1 MQAFI
6 DTLTARVTGGDRA
19 GWTGVFAELK
29 PPIPMPEPDPTGRG
43 EYVNGSV
50 CPLHMKA
57 AMEALEADGR
67 FDLLDKPLT
76 DAERA
81 EIAGLDAMQAGQ
93 RLNALRDHF
102 NASFVVSSAGEH
114 PYNDRA
120 EQVARY
126 IGDVTNTW
134 VEAQVSEQLEMAD
147 QFLTETYTK
156 EMASLNT
163 RQAEARAQ
171 MDAALKETDYE
182 LKGKLRGDAFRAQAE
197 ISNEKAAL
205 GKALDTFS
213 KSIAQARAAALTD
226 LMATTVSSHE
236 PVPVGDIVGQKKALG
251 ASLSEAS
258 AMFPDSWKQNT
269 LGLSP
274 LIVRASKARAHYCAN
289 SPVKKKSF
297 AAAADATVEYAA
309 VTAPSPVVIM
319 SRRRREDMEILVG
332 GYPNNPEH
340 VALMEKERERLN
352 AEDRQWIAENTNR
365 YLATNRKADPRWE
378 VYTNSQGVLALR
390 ETFPCGMRTVG
401 YESVIR
407 VDDSKSTMVH
417 ELAHRMED
425 GNPHLRAVCEEFV
438 RRRTTDD
445 NGERERPTRYYRDK
459 EPVFKDHLTHAYIGK
474 MYSKKHTEVLSMGME
489 MLMFGKYGG
498 GYGLS
503 TVTDSKYMNPISE
516 DESRVTKDPEH
527 MNLIMGLLLSAK
539 HPSEHAREEE
549 GE

>member
-1 MQAFI
+1 MQEFVDA
-6 DTLTARVTGGDRA
+6 LTARVTGGDRA

-29 PPIPMPEPDPTGRG
+29 PLITMPEPDPNGRG

-171 MDAALKETDYE
+171 MDAALKESDYE
-182 LKGKLRGDAFRAQAE
+182 LRRDGGIAANRALSE
-197 ISNEKAAL
+197 IFNEKAAL

-213 KSIAQARAAALTD
+213 KSIAQARAAALTN

-236 PVPVGDIVGQKKALG
+236 PVPVGNIIGQKKALG

-258 AMFPDSWKQNT
+258 SMFPDSWKQNT
-269 LGLSP
+269 LSLSP

-297 AAAADATVEYAA
+297 TAYTDDTAEYA
-309 VTAPSPVVIM
+309 TGDAPSPVVIT
-319 SRRRREDMEILVG
+319 SRRRREDVEILVG
-332 GYPNNPEH
+332 GDPNNPEH

-352 AEDRQWIAENTNR
+352 AEDRQWISENMNR
-365 YLATNRKADPRWE
+365 YLASSRKADPRWE

-407 VDDSKSTMVH
+407 VDDNKSTMVH

-425 GNPHLRAVCEEFV
+425 GNPHLRVVCEEFI

-445 NGERERPTRYYRDK
+445 NGVQERPIRYFRDK

-474 MYSKKHTEVLSMGME
+474 MYPKKHTEVLSMGME

-503 TVTDSKYMNPISE
+503 PVTNTKHMTPSSE
-516 DESRVTKDPEH
+516 NESRVTKDQEH

-539 HPSEHAREEE
+539 HTTDS
-549 GE
+549 

>member
-1 MQAFI
+1 MADPETQEFVDA
-6 DTLTARVTGGDRA
+6 LTARVTGGDRA

-29 PPIPMPEPDPTGRG
+29 PPIPMPEPDPDGRG

-81 EIAGLDAMQAGQ
+81 EIAGLNAMQAGQ
-93 RLNALRDHF
+93 RINALRDHF
-102 NASFVVSSAGEH
+102 NAPFVVSSAGEH

-126 IGDVTNTW
+126 LGDVTNTW
-134 VEAQVSEQLEMAD
+134 VEAQVSEPLEMAGE
-147 QFLTETYTK
+147 FLKTYNK
-156 EMASLNT
+156 EMESLNT
-163 RQAEARAQ
+163 QQAEARAQ
-171 MDAALKETDYE
+171 MDAALKESDYE

-197 ISNEKAAL
+197 ISNEKAEL

-213 KSIAQARAAALTD
+213 KSIAQARAAALTN
-226 LMATTVSSHE
+226 LMATTVSSYE
-236 PVPVGDIVGQKKALG
+236 PVPVGDIIGQKKALG
-251 ASLSEAS
+251 KSLSEAS
-258 AMFPDSWKQNT
+258 SMFPDSWKQNT
-269 LGLSP
+269 LSLSP

-297 AAAADATVEYAA
+297 TAYTDDTAEYA
-309 VTAPSPVVIM
+309 TGDAPSPVAIT
-319 SRRRREDMEILVG
+319 SRRRREDVEILVG
-332 GYPNNPEH
+332 GDPNNPEH

-352 AEDRQWIAENTNR
+352 AEDRQWISENMNR
-365 YLATNRKADPRWE
+365 YLASRRKADPRWE
-378 VYTNSQGVLALR
+378 VYTNPQGVLALR

-407 VDDSKSTMVH
+407 VDDNKSTMVH

-425 GNPHLRAVCEEFV
+425 GNPHLRAVCEEFI

-445 NGERERPTRYYRDK
+445 NGVQERPIRYFRDK

-474 MYSKKHTEVLSMGME
+474 MYPKKHTEVLSMGME

-503 TVTDSKYMNPISE
+503 PVTNTTHMTPGSE
-516 DESRVTKDPEH
+516 DESRVTEDQEH

-539 HPSEHAREEE
+539 HTTDA
-549 GE
+549 